1 MIYGRKVTNKQRS
14 SNMEGAIHT
23 QEWKKNNRWFHA
35 LARKCGLSKEDI
47 EATIYR
53 AYNGKVSTT
62 ELNASQIYSLCKALQ
77 NTLSSKELEKA
88 SWRRRLIGVVRKYCR
103 KMSYQADDE
112 YVKKIIT
119 RGGKNFNEM
128 SKSELIAK
136 YNAFNKM
143 VKELE
148 NHV

>member
-23 QEWKKNNRWFHA
+23 QEWKKNNRWSHA

-53 AYNGKVSTT
+53 AYKGKVSTT

-103 KMSYQADDE
+103 KMSYQDDDE